1 MDAGQWNGR
10 PGYRPPMAA
19 GQQYPPLGYA
29 PDGGARYGYIP
40 EPGAEFPREQSET
53 VVEAAHIGPSSAP
66 PSNSPQRLAWGVVS
80 VVVLVLV
87 VVGGL
92 KLMSGGGSDDPP
104 TRADPPASQNTDDP
118 YLPKSITPTETV
130 PGESRTPA
138 PRNSLEAILSVEA
151 APGSTVIYFNNGR
164 VQVDF
169 MDSSRW
175 EQKVIATPGLLRIN
189 VVARAGAAAS
199 CTITVDGAPVAHE
212 ELPEG
217 DPSGVVVCR
226 AAG

>member
-29 PDGGARYGYIP
+29 PDGGARYAYTP
-40 EPGAEFPREQSET
+40 EPGAEFPQEQPEI
-53 VVEAAHIGPSSAP
+53 VVEPGQVPPSNTP

-80 VVVLVLV
+80 VVALVLV
-87 VVGGL
+87 VAGGL
-92 KLMSGGGSDDPP
+92 KFMSGGGSDDPP
-104 TRADPPASQNTDDP
+104 PRAEPPASQNIDDP

-130 PGESRTPA
+130 PGESRTPS
-138 PRNSLEAILSVEA
+138 PRNSLEAVLSVDA

-164 VQVDF
+164 VQLDF
-169 MDSSRW
+169 MDSSHW
-175 EQKVIATPGLLRIN
+175 EQKVVTTPGLLRIN

-212 ELPEG
+212 EIPEG
-217 DPSGVVVCR
+217 DPSGAVVCR